1 MPRLRSSLP
10 RPTKQAAVQPEQSAM
25 QGVQKSKPAALL
37 RSPPWRVK
45 VGSQWLPKPPPPVVK
60 RIPWRHVESSASATG
75 QKQGLVKKK
84 NKKKKK
90 RRNRDQSRRNL
101 FANLKGQFD
110 ETQEW
115 KLKGCNLP
123 KWTCEGC
130 AAELKKKA
138 VLFGFRMRC
147 PFCRAQPPPT
157 TRRMQE
163 KAIRNYNKKE
173 FERQSALRKQL
184 AATQTASSSTSA
196 RTLVVRTRKITFLN
210 KIQKKNGLQRT
221 NVARMEDINARI
233 HKLEK
238 NRDNLSELIDSL
250 SASRQRRS
258 EEAQSR
264 VLTLIQQSEQAK
276 HTAEEDLVRLM
287 RLKQLVSTK

>member
-1 MPRLRSSLP
+1 MMARSSRTRNDYFGLTKTA
-10 RPTKQAAVQPEQSAM
+10 PTCNKDS
-25 QGVQKSKPAALL
+25 L
-37 RSPPWRVK
+37 R
-45 VGSQWLPKPPPPVVK
+45 
-60 RIPWRHVESSASATG
+60 T
-75 QKQGLVKKK
+75 
-84 NKKKKK
+84 
-90 RRNRDQSRRNL
+90 
-101 FANLKGQFD
+101 
-110 ETQEW
+110 
-115 KLKGCNLP
+115 
-123 KWTCEGC
+123 TC
-130 AAELKKKA
+130 
-138 VLFGFRMRC
+138 
-147 PFCRAQPPPT
+147 
-157 TRRMQE
+157 
-163 KAIRNYNKKE
+163 NYNKKE

-233 HKLEK
+233 HKLET